1 MRMSRREFLIA
12 TSATAAIAQVR
23 ADAAPL
29 RAAVIGHSG
38 RGDYG
43 HGLAEIFSGRS
54 GIELVGL
61 ADPVEEGR
69 LRMAK
74 SIGAPRSYQD
84 WRELLDKE
92 RPELV
97 SISMRHADQHAE
109 IALGCL
115 RAGAHVYVEKPF
127 VLSPDEADAVLAE
140 ADGRGLRVAVAHT
153 MRMSPA
159 VRQLREAL
167 NRGVIGELREMQA
180 FGKQDARA
188 GGEDLMVLGT
198 HLFDLMRLFAGDS
211 LWVSAR
217 VQTQD
222 REIMASDRRRVK
234 DEVGW
239 VAGDRVNAQ
248 LAFPAGVQGWFT
260 SDSRLREITGH
271 WGIEFRGSTGVAKL
285 NCDLAPSVYV
295 RKSSDWS
302 AAGRREEWRPL
313 DGVPEMSAANH
324 NRAPVT
330 DWLEAIAE
338 HREPECSGRHGRW
351 TIEMVMGIYQSA
363 LLGGRVEFP
372 LKRRSHPLAP

>member
-1 MRMSRREFLIA
+1 MSRREFLIA

-198 HLFDLMRLFAGDS
+198 
-211 LWVSAR
+211 
-217 VQTQD
+217 
-222 REIMASDRRRVK
+222 
-234 DEVGW
+234 
-239 VAGDRVNAQ
+239 
-248 LAFPAGVQGWFT
+248 
-260 SDSRLREITGH
+260 
-271 WGIEFRGSTGVAKL
+271 
-285 NCDLAPSVYV
+285 
-295 RKSSDWS
+295 
-302 AAGRREEWRPL
+302 
-313 DGVPEMSAANH
+313 
-324 NRAPVT
+324 
-330 DWLEAIAE
+330 
-338 HREPECSGRHGRW
+338 
-351 TIEMVMGIYQSA
+351 
-363 LLGGRVEFP
+363 
-372 LKRRSHPLAP
+372 